1 MRILTPQNLKTV
13 ASGSVTTPSAGE
25 VILFA
30 DSDNKV
36 KQKDS
41 TGTVTDLTSTTIV
54 GITGTTAQ
62 FNTALTD
69 GDFAT
74 LAGTETLTN
83 KRVSK
88 RVQTITSTATL
99 TPSWDTDD
107 NIVITAQAAA
117 LTIANPT
124 GTPTQGQTIMVRLK
138 DDGTARAIT
147 FGANYRAFVA
157 ALPTTTT
164 ISKTVYIGLI
174 ANTTDSKVDTTAIS
188 EV

>member
-41 TGTVTDLTSTTIV
+41 TGTVTDLTSTTKV

-107 NIVITAQAAA
+107 NIFITAQASNI
-117 LTIANPT
+117 TIANPT
-124 GTPTQGQTIMVRLK
+124 GTPVNGQTIMIRIKFNAVYTITY
-138 DDGTARAIT
+138 GT
-147 FGANYRAFVA
+147 NYRAFVA
-157 ALPTTTT
+157 ALPTAGVAG
-164 ISKTVYIGLI
+164 KTLFLGLI
-174 ANTTDSKVDTTAIS
+174 ANTTDSKVDTTSMS